1 MSSFHKIPMTKRIWK
16 IYCEENKFPGMWQ
29 RWFKNQCAAVG
40 WAGKWDF
47 HLRGKSKGGHGWN
60 RARRLLNQIKIGDLI
75 IVTLSNNRV
84 GRIGEVTGLAIEDS
98 DWQPLVPKSKDQ
110 PDGEIGR
117 RIFVRWDFT
126 IGPDDRDLVIALPPE
141 SRLTPGALRPTI
153 AEVHSQTFE
162 NLCEAMNDPANWV
175 GLASEFSYAKSLS
188 DYISAYPY
196 RLEDG
201 LLPHPNKKVR
211 ERIFSDSKRLDVLL
225 EDKNGKA
232 VIVECKQN
240 QPIVRDIQQLQH
252 YLNKFKD
259 EEGQEA
265 RGILVHGG
273 ARKLRA
279 EVRQAAQKKPEVEL
293 VQFSVGVDFSRSE

>member
-1 MSSFHKIPMTKRIWK
+1 
-16 IYCEENKFPGMWQ
+16 
-29 RWFKNQCAAVG
+29 
-40 WAGKWDF
+40 
-47 HLRGKSKGGHGWN
+47 
-60 RARRLLNQIKIGDLI
+60 
-75 IVTLSNNRV
+75 
-84 GRIGEVTGLAIEDS
+84 
-98 DWQPLVPKSKDQ
+98 
-110 PDGEIGR
+110 
-117 RIFVRWDFT
+117 
-126 IGPDDRDLVIALPPE
+126 
-141 SRLTPGALRPTI
+141 
-153 AEVHSQTFE
+153 
-162 NLCEAMNDPANWV
+162 
-175 GLASEFSYAKSLS
+175 
-188 DYISAYPY
+188 
-196 RLEDG
+196 
-201 LLPHPNKKVR
+201 
-211 ERIFSDSKRLDVLL
+211 LL